1 MRKLVAMDNR
11 LLADRG
17 PRLAKAFLLN
27 ALFALFA
34 AFSVGALAFLAFNYY
49 QLSRMYAH
57 ASAENQNLERVQ
69 DALIEL
75 DDLAAAVNATSDA
88 VFESHDVAA
97 ERKQAMTS
105 AAQFDERLSALRAQ
119 MAASPDPEIR
129 RMVASLD
136 EVATLMPGLVSDDAL
151 VFEAFDRGDIQQAAA
166 RMTVTNR
173 RYSVLHLF
181 LRKLNGRIDKRQFQG
196 FAVQTAEANAMS
208 GRQNALAGLLVVVSL
223 GIGIYGWKLSKL
235 IAERAEAERALRA
248 SKERF
253 QLASRATNDVIWDW
267 DLATNEVWINEAW
280 QTQLGYPQQDH
291 MNVAVWSEGLHPEE
305 AERVMNRV
313 REAIDGGAQSWSD
326 EYRFRRFD
334 GTYGY
339 FLDRCYIVR
348 DETGKA
354 LHMIGAMTDLSHR
367 KKAEADLRTVNSE
380 LEQLSRKNKLIL
392 DTAADG
398 IFGLDIDG
406 RPTFLNPAAERMIG
420 WSLEEIAGKP
430 MHEIVHQVKDGEPC
444 PISDCRKLG
453 AAASDATVHL
463 AEDTF
468 WRSDGTSFSVE
479 YSATRIPSDEGGFAG
494 SVVTFRDTTD
504 RRAVQQMKDEFVS
517 VVSHELRTPLTSIR
531 GALGLLAGGLLTKS
545 PEKGQRMLDIAVSN
559 TDRLIR
565 LINDILDMERID
577 SGSVTLHRK
586 NCSVADLLEH
596 AAEVMRPMADK
607 AHIVIEVVPSTA
619 SNVWADPDRI
629 IQTLTN
635 LLSNAI
641 KFSPAGS
648 TVTLSA
654 EPGSND
660 VIFRVRDA
668 GRGIPENKLEA
679 VFERFQQVDA
689 SDSRDKG
696 GSGLGLAICRSI
708 VHQHG
713 GEIGVESTVGE
724 GSVFSFSLSSPRSV
738 PASIES
744 SSGTKVIIC
753 DDEPEVRE
761 VLQAMLEERGYRVLA
776 VESGEELVRAAKRFK
791 PDVILLDLF
800 MPGMNGFETLAN
812 LKSDEETAGIPVI
825 IVSVLGHEEAD
836 SPFDLAGWVD
846 KPLDERSLVETLEHA
861 LGLAGRKP
869 RIMIVEDD
877 QDLARVIKE
886 SFERHGIKTLHAQS
900 GAEAIELSRELAP
913 DLLILD
919 LVLPD
924 LDGFGVVDW
933 LRDQNHLRHVPLVVY
948 SAAEP
953 TPQEKERLKLGPM
966 QFMTKSRVS
975 PEEFEQRV
983 LQLLETITSKN
994 GGNAHVA

>member
-1 MRKLVAMDNR
+1 M
-11 LLADRG
+11 
-17 PRLAKAFLLN
+17 
-27 ALFALFA
+27 
-34 AFSVGALAFLAFNYY
+34 AFNYHR
-49 QLSRMYAH
+49 LSSMYARSL
-57 ASAENQNLERVQ
+57 AQNQNLEIVR
-69 DALIEL
+69 DALPEL
-75 DDLAAAVNATSDA
+75 DNLAGAVSATSDD
-88 VFESHDVAA
+88 VFESHNVVA
-97 ERKQAMTS
+97 ERERAMTS
-105 AAQFDERLSALRAQ
+105 AAQFDERLSASRAQ

-129 RMVASLD
+129 RMATSLD
-136 EVATLMPGLVSDDAL
+136 EVATLMRELMSDDAL
-151 VFEAFDRGDIQQAAA
+151 VFSAFEQGDIPQAAA

-173 RYSVLHLF
+173 RYSVLRLV
-181 LRKLNGRIDKRQFQG
+181 LRKLDGRIDKRQHQT
-196 FAVQTAEANAMS
+196 FAVQAAEANAMS
-208 GRQNALAGLLVVVSL
+208 GRQNILVGLLVLVSL

-235 IAERAEAERALRA
+235 IAERSQAEQALRA
-248 SKERF
+248 SEERF
-253 QLASRATNDVIWDW
+253 QIASRATNDVIGDW

-280 QTQLGYPQQDH
+280 HTQLGYPQRAE
-291 MNVAVWSEGLHPEE
+291 MNIAVWSEGLHPED
-305 AERVMNRV
+305 AERIMNGA
-313 REAIDGGAQSWSD
+313 REAIDGSAQSWSD

-339 FLDRCYIVR
+339 FLDRRYIVR

-367 KKAEADLRTVNSE
+367 RKAEADLRAVNSE

-406 RPTFLNPAAERMIG
+406 RPAFLNPAAERMIG

-430 MHEIVHQVKDGEPC
+430 MHEIVHQAKDGEPC
-444 PISDCRKLG
+444 PISDCLKLG

-468 WRSDGTSFSVE
+468 WRRDGTSFSVE
-479 YSATRIPSDEGGFAG
+479 YSATRIPSEEGGFAG

-504 RRAVQQMKDEFVS
+504 RRAVQRMKDEFVS

-545 PEKGQRMLDIAVSN
+545 PEKGQRMLEIAVSN

-565 LINDILDMERID
+565 LINDILDIERID
-577 SGSVTLHRK
+577 SGIVTLNRK
-586 NCSVADLLEH
+586 NCSVADLLGQ

-607 AHIVIEVVPSTA
+607 AHIVIEVVPSA
-619 SNVWADPDRI
+619 AHDVWADPDRI

-648 TVTLSA
+648 TITLSA
-654 EPGSND
+654 EPGADD
-660 VIFRVRDA
+660 VVFHVRDA
-668 GRGIPENKLEA
+668 GRGIPEDKLEA
-679 VFERFQQVDA
+679 VFERFKQVDA

-696 GSGLGLAICRSI
+696 GSGLGLAICHSI

-713 GEIGVESTVGE
+713 GKIWVESIVGE
-724 GSVFSFSLSSPRSV
+724 GSVFSVSLPSPRSV

-744 SSGTKVIIC
+744 SPGTKVIIC

-761 VLQAMLEERGYRVLA
+761 VLQTMLEERAYQVVA
-776 VESGEELVRAAKRFK
+776 VESGEELVRAAKTFN

-800 MPGMNGFETLAN
+800 MPGMNGWETLAN

-825 IVSVLGHEEAD
+825 IVSAIGREETD

-846 KPLDERSLVETLEHA
+846 KPFDERSLVETLEHA
-861 LGLAGRKP
+861 LSLGGRKP

-877 QDLARVIKE
+877 PDLARVIKE
-886 SFERHGIKTLHAQS
+886 SFERHGIKTFHAQS
-900 GAEAIELSRELAP
+900 GTEAIELCRELTP

-953 TPQEKERLKLGPM
+953 TPQEKERLKLGPT
-966 QFMTKSRVS
+966 QFMTKSRVP

-983 LQLLETITSKN
+983 LRLLEAVTSKT
-994 GGNAHVA
+994 GGNARVA